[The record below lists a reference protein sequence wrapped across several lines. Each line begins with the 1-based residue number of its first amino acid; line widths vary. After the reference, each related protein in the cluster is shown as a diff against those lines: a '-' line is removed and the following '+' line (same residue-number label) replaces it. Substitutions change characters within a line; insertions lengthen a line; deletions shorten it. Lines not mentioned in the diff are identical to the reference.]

1 MDLLTTEDMDQD
13 DSSPFSA
20 VTGSKMRT
28 AIASMPA
35 DKGAYNNV
43 KTNIDNVDIHHN
55 NSTCT
60 NTGNC
65 YWNAGHGF
73 DMFFNN
79 SIFSNCIELSGILIL
94 IC

>member
-1 MDLLTTEDMDQD
+1 MDQD

-35 DKGAYNNV
+35 DKGAYKNI
-43 KTNIDNVDIHHN
+43 KTNTDNVDIHQN
-55 NSTCT
+55 FPLAQAQAIITGMQVMVLTC
-60 NTGNC
+60 
-65 YWNAGHGF
+65 
-73 DMFFNN
+73 
-79 SIFSNCIELSGILIL
+79 SLIFSNCIELSGILIL